1 MKQLLSGIA
10 HEIKNPLGGIEI
22 YTGLLEEALSKGS
35 PEKDPAEPRSYLN
48 KVTTELRHL
57 KQIAL
62 EYLDYA
68 RPLKGHLESLAVEAI
83 FEDVHRLLQLEIR
96 QKEVEYSLSGKGIV
110 LGDESKLRRVFLN
123 LLKNSLEAVDE
134 KGAINVSIES
144 QDRVVSV
151 EVADNGKGIPE
162 ADLENIFD
170 PYFTTQDKGY
180 GLGLAIVKNIVDEM
194 NGTIIVDSEA
204 GKRTRFTL
212 RLPQKK

>member
-1 MKQLLSGIA
+1 MICTFPI
-10 HEIKNPLGGIEI
+10 HDDDTEIPG
-22 YTGLLEEALSKGS
+22 
-35 PEKDPAEPRSYLN
+35 
-48 KVTTELRHL
+48 
-57 KQIAL
+57 
-62 EYLDYA
+62 
-68 RPLKGHLESLAVEAI
+68 
-83 FEDVHRLLQLEIR
+83 
-96 QKEVEYSLSGKGIV
+96 
-110 LGDESKLRRVFLN
+110 

-151 EVADNGKGIPE
+151 AVADNGKGIPE

-204 GKRTRFTL
+204 GKGTRFTL
-212 RLPQKK
+212 RLPRKK